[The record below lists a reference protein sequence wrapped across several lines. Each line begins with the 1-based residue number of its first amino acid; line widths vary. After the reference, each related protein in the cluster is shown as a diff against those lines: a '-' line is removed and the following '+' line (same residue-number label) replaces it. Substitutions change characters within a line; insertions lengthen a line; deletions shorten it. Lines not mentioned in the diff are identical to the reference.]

1 MKNKIIRYIRKWE
14 KQGYENG
21 IPDEAPAKL
30 EALNKVPSYRM
41 ICKAILKNDLALIS
55 LGFSK
60 PKSKAYSM
68 LKRIELNER
77 IRSIAAKIKND
88 I

>member
-1 MKNKIIRYIRKWE
+1 MKNKIIKYIQKWE
-14 KQGYENG
+14 KQGYELG

-41 ICKAILKNDLALIS
+41 ICKAILKNDICLQS

-60 PKSKAYSM
+60 PKSKAYNL
-68 LKRIELNER
+68 LKRIEINSR
-77 IRSIAAKIKND
+77 
-88 I
+88 